1 VFEINIVVSIVWM
14 WIGFGSGGIMAV
26 AQTLLQCRLL
36 VGSLRGESTIQ
47 QKVTAHD
54 AICMQVVLGNAATAG
69 KRLATYTRQ
78 DFQLA

>member
-1 VFEINIVVSIVWM
+1 
-14 WIGFGSGGIMAV
+14 MAV